1 VGNGVAL
8 RDVWVDLPK
17 LPTSLKNDA
26 RELFTTMMT
35 AAKEHSPEM
44 KAAIEKIK
52 CRSRLDRL
60 IDGSPSRS
68 HRAGKTCSVSP
79 GHNRLHTS
87 I

>member
-1 VGNGVAL
+1 VGNDVAL
-8 RDVWVDLPK
+8 PDIWADLPK

-26 RELFTTMMT
+26 RDLFTTMMT

-52 CRSRLDRL
+52 CRSRPERL
-60 IDGSPSRS
+60 IAGSPPCS
-68 HRAGKTCSVSP
+68 HRAGETRSVSP
-79 GHNRLHTS
+79 GHHRLHTS